1 MNVSNSLFTCYGNQK
16 FPKKI
21 ANQSKHLISSTWPT
35 KPEESFF
42 FFFVS
47 EGHTL
52 CHVVCMLTQKEG
64 QVLAIRSLGLMW
76 PGHGHGSSESPV
88 EP

>member
-1 MNVSNSLFTCYGNQK
+1 MQY
-16 FPKKI
+16 
-21 ANQSKHLISSTWPT
+21 
-35 KPEESFF
+35 FF
-42 FFFVS
+42 FYQNSECVLKQNKSVKVFCSVTTFRTKRVFFYFLLPWVS
-47 EGHTL
+47 EGRKL
-52 CHVVCMLTQKEG
+52 CHVVYMLTQKEG